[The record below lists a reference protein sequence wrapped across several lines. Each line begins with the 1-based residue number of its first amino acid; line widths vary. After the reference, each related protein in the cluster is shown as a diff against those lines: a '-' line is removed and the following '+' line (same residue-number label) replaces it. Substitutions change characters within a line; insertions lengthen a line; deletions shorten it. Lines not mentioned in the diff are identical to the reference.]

1 MTSTWIS
8 CLKLPCITQ
17 KMTQI
22 AKIVQVFL
30 TYFIHNNTLKLA
42 LTTVVV
48 VESESLSKLNSEELK
63 GSIAFYD
70 YMILRH
76 KTVSSC
82 IKK

>member
-22 AKIVQVFL
+22 AKIVQV

-48 VESESLSKLNSEELK
+48 VESENLSKLNSEELK

-76 KTVSSC
+76 KTVSSY